1 MYAALF
7 APFVDFEFMRRAL
20 VGLFALSLGAPPVGV
35 FLMLRRMSLIGDAMA
50 HAILPG
56 AAIGFLISGLNL
68 FAMAT
73 GGLIAGFVV
82 ALAAGVIARLTEL
95 KEDASLAACFLI
107 SLAVGVTIVSLK
119 GNNVDLLH
127 FLFGTVLALDDPTL
141 LLIAGITTLSLLT
154 LAVIYR
160 PLVLECVDP
169 GFLRSVSRA
178 GAPAHIVFLALVV
191 MNLVGGFHALGT
203 LLAVGVMMLPAVIA
217 RFWTRDITAM
227 ILIAIVSG
235 AISGYAGLLIS
246 YPYRCAVR
254 SGGDF
259 GGRHDLC
266 FLGAVRPRWRPA
278 SCVSVSGASPRS
290 LSMPTMRHA
299 VAAILIALLSATP
312 AAAQENIKVVASFS
326 ILADLVSNVG
336 GERVAVAS
344 CWLGRTGDAHVYQSD
359 AVRRE
364 EAERGEARVRQRAW
378 LRGLDG
384 PPGQGVRHQG
394 ADCRRQQR
402 RQAAQD
408 GRKRP

>member
-1 MYAALF
+1 MIYDHLI
-7 APFVDFEFMRRAL
+7 APFVEFAFMRRAL
-20 VGLFALSLGAPPVGV
+20 VGTFALALGAGPVGV
-35 FLMLRRMSLIGDAMA
+35 FLMLRRMSLVGDAMA

-56 AAIGFLISGLNL
+56 AAIGFLLSGLSL
-68 FAMAT
+68 FAMTT
-73 GGLIAGFVV
+73 GGLIAGFVI
-82 ALAAGVIARLTEL
+82 ALGAGVVARATEL
-95 KEDASLAACFLI
+95 KEDASLAAFFLI

-235 AISGYAGLLIS
+235 AISGYAGLLLSFHTGAPSGPAIILVAGVL
-246 YPYRCAVR
+246 YAVSVLFGR
-254 SGGDF
+254 VGGLIHLLF
-259 GGRHDLC
+259 PGRHL
-266 FLGAVRPRWRPA
+266 
-278 SCVSVSGASPRS
+278 
-290 LSMPTMRHA
+290 
-299 VAAILIALLSATP
+299 
-312 AAAQENIKVVASFS
+312 
-326 ILADLVSNVG
+326 
-336 GERVAVAS
+336 
-344 CWLGRTGDAHVYQSD
+344 
-359 AVRRE
+359 
-364 EAERGEARVRQRAW
+364 EA
-378 LRGLDG
+378 
-384 PPGQGVRHQG
+384 
-394 ADCRRQQR
+394 
-402 RQAAQD
+402 
-408 GRKRP
+408 